1 MYLSCTWKVRKKLTM
16 ENLPSNISIFL
27 HRIITLW
34 AGCGTIGWSCDE
46 GIASVQSGRSI
57 ASPAC
62 YLYFKHWLGPLINIS
77 PTPNGPG
84 VSDLNYNADNC
95 HTDGQPHVLELNRQY
110 FFSLLKRL
118 HMKWILKPIS
128 KYQA

>member
-1 MYLSCTWKVRKKLTM
+1 MYITCIYHAPERLGKNWQWKIFQVIYQYFYIALSRYEQGAVLLADR
-16 ENLPSNISIFL
+16 
-27 HRIITLW
+27 
-34 AGCGTIGWSCDE
+34 
-46 GIASVQSGRSI
+46 IASVQSGRSI

-62 YLYFKHWLGPLINIS
+62 YLYFKHWLGQLINIS

-95 HTDGQPHVLELNRQY
+95 HTDGQLHVLELNRQY